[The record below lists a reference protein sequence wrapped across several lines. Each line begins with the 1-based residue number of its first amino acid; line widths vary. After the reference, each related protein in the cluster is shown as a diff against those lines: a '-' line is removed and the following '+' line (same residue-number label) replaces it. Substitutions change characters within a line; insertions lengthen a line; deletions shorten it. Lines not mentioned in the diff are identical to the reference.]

1 MKNEKKIPDNIKQ
14 TTLLEDIVFYII
26 IIPLVIVAT
35 IIICQ
40 RLIYPEKIP
49 DIFGYK
55 IFIVLDGNMDKNI
68 EYGDLIFTYNI
79 DSKNLEEN
87 SLIAFHNNT
96 NKVTIHRILN
106 ITEDNIGRQFEM
118 QNSANEIGDTKYVR
132 EDQVEG
138 IVIHRIPNVGIILY
152 KIQEP
157 YVILSLIGIVL
168 IIGIIAYYISGKLDK
183 KDSKK
188 SN

>member
-1 MKNEKKIPDNIKQ
+1 
-14 TTLLEDIVFYII
+14 
-26 IIPLVIVAT
+26 
-35 IIICQ
+35 
-40 RLIYPEKIP
+40 
-49 DIFGYK
+49 
-55 IFIVLDGNMDKNI
+55 
-68 EYGDLIFTYNI
+68 
-79 DSKNLEEN
+79 
-87 SLIAFHNNT
+87 
-96 NKVTIHRILN
+96 
-106 ITEDNIGRQFEM
+106 M